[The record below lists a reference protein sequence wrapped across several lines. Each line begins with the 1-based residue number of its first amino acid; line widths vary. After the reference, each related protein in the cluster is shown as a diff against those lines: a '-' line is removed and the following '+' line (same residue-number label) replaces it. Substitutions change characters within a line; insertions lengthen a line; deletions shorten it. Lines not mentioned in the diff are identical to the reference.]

1 MFYERYLALC
11 TKKRI
16 SPSAAAEQAGF
27 NKGTVSVWKKNY
39 DAGIDIRPR
48 KEVVDK
54 ICGFFNCSEAWL
66 LGIEENKKTPTP
78 NNGGEHSYGDI
89 ELTEAFMRAD
99 DATRQAIRLLLG
111 LK

>member
-27 NKGTVSVWKKNY
+27 NKGTVSVWKKKY

-48 KEVVDK
+48 KEVVEK
-54 ICGFFNCSEAWL
+54 ICTFFNCSEAWI
-66 LGIEENKKTPTP
+66 LGFEGNKKKPTP
-78 NNGGEHSYGDI
+78 DNRGERSYADI
-89 ELTEAFMRAD
+89 ELAEAFNRAD
-99 DATRQAIRLLLG
+99 DSTRQAIRLLLG